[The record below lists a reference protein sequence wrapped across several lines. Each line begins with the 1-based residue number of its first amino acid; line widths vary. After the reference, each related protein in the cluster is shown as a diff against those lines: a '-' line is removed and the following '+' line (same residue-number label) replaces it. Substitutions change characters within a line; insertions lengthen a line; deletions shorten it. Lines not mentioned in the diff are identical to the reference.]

1 MENGKR
7 KLVNRVRITSFTD
20 LEVWQESEKLM
31 KQAYE
36 LSELLPSEEK
46 YGRVLQLRRAVSSVP
61 ANIAEGYG
69 RFHWLENIQFCRQ
82 ARGSLEE
89 TRSHIIAAADLG
101 QVQAAQA
108 EKVLDQ
114 AQTVRRLIDGYI
126 RFLNRR
132 RNES

>member
-1 MENGKR
+1 
-7 KLVNRVRITSFTD
+7 
-20 LEVWQESEKLM
+20 M